1 LHQGTN
7 GVRTCVIGSLIA
19 PQACQTVVT
28 LLRAPRHGIRAPIWF
43 SATVLMCF
51 TIFNFIRS
59 LAIASGALNSPILFY
74 EVKIVTYV
82 LFLAVAL
89 GMAFGFFWMTVTIPT
104 ANLEQM
110 ASAAANTAFT
120 IDPFLNPDASPF

>member
-1 LHQGTN
+1 
-7 GVRTCVIGSLIA
+7 
-19 PQACQTVVT
+19 
-28 LLRAPRHGIRAPIWF
+28 
-43 SATVLMCF
+43 MCF